1 MRKIPD
7 EQIKAIQEKAKELR
21 DLVDKADCRLIAYLA
36 GSLDG
41 SDWGFGLKVV
51 PIEVEMGERGIY
63 KEKTDSEAEPID
75 SGELQTTGLYG
86 TVCNSEINSLYEEGE
101 CDDPYNF

>member
-21 DLVDKADCRLIAYLA
+21 DLVDKADCRLIAYF
-36 GSLDG
+36 DG
-41 SDWGFGLKVV
+41 CEWGFDLKVV
-51 PIEVEMGERGIY
+51 PIEVEMGDRGICN
-63 KEKTDSEAEPID
+63 EKDDTEAEPIYGD
-75 SGELQTTGLYG
+75 ELQTTGLYG
-86 TVCNSEINSLYEEGE
+86 TVCNTDINSLYEEGE

>member
-21 DLVDKADCRLIAYLA
+21 DLVDKADCRLIAYL
-36 GSLDG
+36 DG
-41 SDWGFGLKVV
+41 CGDWGFGLKVV

-63 KEKTDSEAEPID
+63 NEKDDTEAEPID
-75 SGELQTTGLYG
+75 GDELQTTGLYG
-86 TVCNSEINSLYEEGE
+86 TVCNCEINSLYEEGE
-101 CDDPYNF
+101 CQDPYNF

>member
-7 EQIKAIQEKAKELR
+7 EQIKAIQKKAKELR
-21 DLVDKADCRLIAYLA
+21 DLVDKADCRLIAYF
-36 GSLDG
+36 DG
-41 SDWGFGLKVV
+41 CDWGFSLKVV

-63 KEKTDSEAEPID
+63 KEKDDEEAEPIYVD
-75 SGELQTTGLYG
+75 ELQTTGLCG
-86 TVCNSEINSLYEEGE
+86 TVCNTEINSLYEEGE

>member
-21 DLVDKADCRLIAYLA
+21 DLVDKADCRLIAYL
-36 GSLDG
+36 DG
-41 SDWGFGLKVV
+41 GDWGFGLKVV
-51 PIEVEMGERGIY
+51 PIEVEMGKRGIY

-86 TVCNSEINSLYEEGE
+86 TVCNGEINSLYEEGE

>member
-21 DLVDKADCRLIAYLA
+21 DLVDKADCRLIAYF
-36 GSLDG
+36 DG
-41 SDWGFGLKVV
+41 CDWGFSLKVV

-63 KEKTDSEAEPID
+63 KENGDEAEPIYGD
-75 SGELQTTGLYG
+75 ELQTTGLYG
-86 TVCNSEINSLYEEGE
+86 TVCNTEINSLYEEGE

>member
-21 DLVDKADCRLIAYLA
+21 DLVDKADCRLIAYF
-36 GSLDG
+36 DG
-41 SDWGFGLKVV
+41 CDWGFSLKVV

-63 KEKTDSEAEPID
+63 KENGDEAEPIYGD
-75 SGELQTTGLYG
+75 ELQTTGLYG
-86 TVCNSEINSLYEEGE
+86 TVCNCEINSLYEENE
-101 CDDPYNF
+101 CYDPYNF